1 MSVKDSHHVNNKR
14 RCSRFTLPL
23 QVHINSKGDEDG
35 QLSNISEGG
44 VCFQSTHSFEDNDF
58 IFFHFL
64 GDKKSSLENIKFSI
78 LGRIVWHDE
87 DSTRARNKY
96 GAQFTFYNDPFSK
109 QQRDTMVSLINRYT
123 SRN

>member
-1 MSVKDSHHVNNKR
+1 MLVKDSHQVNDKR
-14 RCSRFTLPL
+14 RYSRLTLPL
-23 QVHINSKGDEDG
+23 QVNINSKEHNDDH
-35 QLSNISEGG
+35 LSNISEGG

-78 LGRIVWHDE
+78 LGRIVWHD
-87 DSTRARNKY
+87 DDTDGAINRY

-109 QQRDTMVSLINRYT
+109 QQRDTMLSLINRYV